1 MNLMSSTL
9 MLEDT
14 GIPFDER
21 QADQI
26 AAFHDSWAAAVWEH
40 SPRVSKTAAADVVAA
55 TPR

>member
-26 AAFHDSWAAAVWEH
+26 AAFHDSWAAAAWEH